1 MTTEKSQF
9 INKLKTETKD
19 LTLSYI
25 RICKQLP
32 KSQDNYIISN
42 QLIRSVTSVASNYR
56 SSCMSRSEKEFFS
69 KLSIVIEEIDETAF
83 WLELLLELHNED
95 VELELEKYMDK
106 SIELRMIFSKARI
119 SLYYKRYPKK

>member
-25 RICKQLP
+25 RICQQLP
-32 KSQDNYIISN
+32 KSQDNYIILN
-42 QLIRSVTSVASNYR
+42 QLIRSVTSVASNDR
-56 SSCMSRSEKEFFS
+56 SSCMSPSEKEFFS

-106 SIELRMIFSKARI
+106 SIELRMIFSKARS

>member
-1 MTTEKSQF
+1 
-9 INKLKTETKD
+9 
-19 LTLSYI
+19 
-25 RICKQLP
+25 
-32 KSQDNYIISN
+32 
-42 QLIRSVTSVASNYR
+42 
-56 SSCMSRSEKEFFS
+56 MSRSEKEFFS

-106 SIELRMIFSKARI
+106 SIELRMIFSKARS

>member
-1 MTTEKSQF
+1 VTTEKSQF

-83 WLELLLELHNED
+83 WLELHNED
-95 VELELEKYMDK
+95 VELELEKYLDK
-106 SIELRMIFSKARI
+106 SIELRMIFSKARS